1 MTEDGIPFGAR
12 RPGPPGEPG
21 PQGPKGQKG
30 DAGNLNGRPSVS
42 TSCGNAIVEQ
52 EQGEDCDDGNT
63 FTHDGCINCRRSYC
77 GDGFKQE
84 GVEECDG
91 RDFGDQT
98 CDSFFSA
105 YETMGS
111 LRCTNR
117 CQIDTGNCKVV
128 RRRKRTTEFN

>member
-52 EQGEDCDDGNT
+52 EQD
-63 FTHDGCINCRRSYC
+63 CRRSYC